1 MSDFLQLGAR
11 GEALAWNFLKKS
23 GYSIVE
29 KNYRTRFGEMD
40 VIAEKEGAVIF
51 IEIKTRRN
59 HQFGLPAEAVDWR
72 KRQKMIRVA
81 ESYLQQK
88 KMENREARFDILSIT
103 WDGTTE
109 PHFEILDNAFSLEEK

>member
-40 VIAEKEGAVIF
+40 VIAEKEGSLIF

-59 HQFGLPAEAVDWR
+59 HHFGLPAEAVDWR
-72 KRQKMIRVA
+72 KRRKMIQVA

-109 PHFEILDNAFSLEEK
+109 PHFEILDHAFSLEER